1 MPPTPPVL
9 PAPPAPT
16 PRWQQAQAYEAAWW
30 RQFEGTF
37 NTGYLESL
45 AGRVARAVSPVLTVG
60 LETSV
65 VEVGAG
71 PVGVVAFL
79 AAGRRVATDPLDA
92 SFEAAPAY
100 RVLREHARAGGAE
113 YVAAMG
119 EALPFADATFDLYL
133 TDNVLDHVQSP
144 ASALTEARRVLRP
157 GGAAYVRVHVY
168 HGWGR
173 AVRRAMETAVIDRGH
188 PHTFSQ
194 AGLVRTA
201 RAAGF
206 EVVRQTRSSFAERWV
221 ADWRRGLGG
230 SRKALVQ
237 ALLGVTRADLE
248 LVLRRSE

>member
-1 MPPTPPVL
+1 MPPTLPTVL
-9 PAPPAPT
+9 APT

-30 RQFEGTF
+30 QQYEGAF
-37 NTGYLESL
+37 RTGYLESL
-45 AGRVARAVSPVLTVG
+45 AAGVARAVAPVLAVG
-60 LETSV
+60 PETAV

-100 RVLREHARAGGAE
+100 RALREHARAGGTE
-113 YVAAMG
+113 YVEAMG
-119 EALPFADATFDLYL
+119 EALPFADASFDLYL

-144 ASALTEARRVLRP
+144 ATALAEGRRVLRP

-173 AVRRAMETAVIDRGH
+173 AVRRAMETAAIDRGH

-194 AGLVRTA
+194 AGLVRAA
-201 RAAGF
+201 REAGF
-206 EVVRQTRSSFAERWV
+206 EIVRQTRSSFAERWV

-237 ALLGVTRADLE
+237 ALLGVTRADFE
-248 LVLRRSE
+248 LVLRRAE